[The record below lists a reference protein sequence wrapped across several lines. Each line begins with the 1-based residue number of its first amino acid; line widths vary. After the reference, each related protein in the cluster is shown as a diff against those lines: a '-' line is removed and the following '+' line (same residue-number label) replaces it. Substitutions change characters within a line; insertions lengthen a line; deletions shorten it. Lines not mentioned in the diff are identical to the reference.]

1 MFEMNP
7 SKSNAGRSAEAHD
20 SGQSRESAPVTK
32 LQNRERP
39 ATLAM
44 IGASIHIKGD
54 VSGEESLVIQG
65 QVEGTINLKQ
75 NNLIIGQEGKVSATI
90 HAYTI
95 TIEGDLNGDVFGE
108 DRVIVKKTGKVRGNI
123 SAPQVSLEEGAK
135 FKGSMDMDYNRT
147 ASPAP
152 RKDSTSA
159 SVVKFDAS
167 AANEKASF

>member
-7 SKSNAGRSAEAHD
+7 RKSNASRSEEARD
-20 SGQSRESAPVTK
+20 SERSGESAPVTK
-32 LQNRERP
+32 LQNQDRP
-39 ATLAM
+39 ATIAM
-44 IGASIHIKGD
+44 IGPSIHIKGD

-75 NNLIIGQEGKVSATI
+75 NNLIIGQEGKVTATI
-90 HAYTI
+90 HAHTI
-95 TIEGDLNGDVFGE
+95 TIEGVLKGDVFGE
-108 DRVIVKKTGKVRGNI
+108 ERVIVKKTGNVRGNI

-152 RKDSTSA
+152 RQDLNSA
-159 SVVKFDAS
+159 SVVKFDAT
-167 AANEKASF
+167 AGNEKASF